1 MRIEEKR
8 AELELA
14 RVKAEAE
21 ARIRAEAEKRVRAE
35 AEERARREAEAERL
49 RIEKERA
56 ELDVTR
62 VKAES
67 EMRVRAE
74 AEVRVRAEVE
84 ARLKTEVRA
93 QHGDRRSPH
102 QGAASEA
109 GIDPIP
115 DKEEQIDQE
124 ERLRQS
130 FVESFG
136 QHTGKQKSGPLNF
149 KLDTFSFDNAGKIAD
164 STAQPKTPE
173 ALPAAGYKVKAA
185 LEKRAQKEADA
196 QRIAAVQEAARLR
209 AEQEDAARVKAEQE
223 SIRLKAE
230 HEAYRLKTEQEEAQ
244 AKAKAEAQKLS
255 DQETKQW
262 EDAQR
267 RAAVRAQEEKERL
280 ARQSAEAQIKS
291 RQKRD
296 RTPRKQLPIG
306 KMVASLFVLV
316 LIAVVGLPYVW
327 PLDEYIAPLEKEIS
341 AQLNQPIQIKKINFA
356 LLPLPKI
363 QLHSVAMGKGQELK
377 VGDVVLHFDLSAL
390 FAPTK
395 SINSMELNN
404 VTVTGASLDKAL
416 VWLQAAGGNE
426 KYPVAR
432 MELRGVRV
440 LSDEVTLPSLNGSA
454 NFDAQGM
461 FTKADLKSEDGKFG
475 LELQSLQ
482 NRLQLELN
490 IHQGSLPILP
500 DIKFKGLSVNG
511 VVKNG
516 EVIFSDLFAH
526 VYGGTLTGKGQLN
539 WSNGWK
545 LQGQINAKSL
555 ELQSMFPNFG
565 VTGQLYGD
573 VNVSMYGS
581 ALSQLDKDP
590 RIEGAFEAKNGVI
603 HKVDIET
610 MARFGSR
617 PGTSGRTNFS
627 ELSGTL
633 KADQRGQ
640 RFYLRKIAAGAV
652 SGSGFFDVD
661 AKQQL
666 SGKLLVD
673 IKGDTKGNVPLH
685 LSGSLSEP
693 LLQPGR

>member
-1 MRIEEKR
+1 
-8 AELELA
+8 
-14 RVKAEAE
+14 
-21 ARIRAEAEKRVRAE
+21 
-35 AEERARREAEAERL
+35 
-49 RIEKERA
+49 
-56 ELDVTR
+56 
-62 VKAES
+62 
-67 EMRVRAE
+67 
-74 AEVRVRAEVE
+74 
-84 ARLKTEVRA
+84 
-93 QHGDRRSPH
+93 
-102 QGAASEA
+102 
-109 GIDPIP
+109 
-115 DKEEQIDQE
+115 
-124 ERLRQS
+124 
-130 FVESFG
+130 
-136 QHTGKQKSGPLNF
+136 
-149 KLDTFSFDNAGKIAD
+149 
-164 STAQPKTPE
+164 
-173 ALPAAGYKVKAA
+173 
-185 LEKRAQKEADA
+185 
-196 QRIAAVQEAARLR
+196 
-209 AEQEDAARVKAEQE
+209 
-223 SIRLKAE
+223 
-230 HEAYRLKTEQEEAQ
+230 
-244 AKAKAEAQKLS
+244 
-255 DQETKQW
+255 
-262 EDAQR
+262 
-267 RAAVRAQEEKERL
+267 
-280 ARQSAEAQIKS
+280 
-291 RQKRD
+291 
-296 RTPRKQLPIG
+296 
-306 KMVASLFVLV
+306 MVASLFVLV

-440 LSDEVTLPSLNGSA
+440 LSDEITLPSLNGSA

-526 VYGGTLTGKGQLN
+526 VHGGTLTGKGQLN

-565 VTGQLYGD
+565 VTGELYGD

-581 ALSQLDKDP
+581 TLSQLDKDP
-590 RIEGAFEAKNGVI
+590 RIEGTFEAKNGVI
-603 HKVDIET
+603 NKVDIET
-610 MARFGSR
+610 VARFGPR

-640 RFYLRKIAAGAV
+640 RFYLSKIAAGAV

-673 IKGDTKGNVPLH
+673 IKGDTKGNVPLQ
-685 LSGSLSEP
+685 LSGSPAEP